1 MQSVTPLDD
10 RRFAFEARRL
20 TIETLVKIYLEQVSV
35 SRSLVTVYLRLMF
48 TLSLGALAGVVTLY
62 GAILR
67 FSVSP
72 TLNTIT
78 MLEAISAVMALGVLV
93 ASALLSARA
102 LQQSAFDAA
111 PFLHDP
117 FPNAGP
123 IIDSIFQLKELDE
136 QQILDRL
143 YFAIGKLVEHQPT
156 LRVSTR
162 LTTTLLVVGL
172 LLTGVSFLI

>member
-1 MQSVTPLDD
+1 MQSVTPLDY

-20 TIETLVKIYLEQVSV
+20 TMETLVKVYLEQVSV

>member
-20 TIETLVKIYLEQVSV
+20 TIETLVKVYLEQVSV

-72 TLNTIT
+72 TLNAIT